1 MKSLRAVTLLALF
14 APVTPGV
21 AGAAEECDATFN
33 PDVAHRLWSR
43 MVSQHGADG
52 CALDDVRTDRSRME
66 IVWKRTGAGQV
77 GTVVLEPSSCAAPP
91 RPENETLALEV
102 PPELARACPDAVGA
116 LLSVVRELDLPTART
131 EATFPFSL
139 AVVAWAVLAGALLGA
154 GAVASKALED
164 ERPSE

>member
-1 MKSLRAVTLLALF
+1 MRHSTRTWRTAS
-14 APVTPGV
+14 G
-21 AGAAEECDATFN
+21 AG
-33 PDVAHRLWSR
+33 WSR
-43 MVSQHGADG
+43 STAPTA
-52 CALDDVRTDRSRME
+52 ALSTTSAPIDHAWRS
-66 IVWKRTGAGQV
+66 VWKRTGAGQV